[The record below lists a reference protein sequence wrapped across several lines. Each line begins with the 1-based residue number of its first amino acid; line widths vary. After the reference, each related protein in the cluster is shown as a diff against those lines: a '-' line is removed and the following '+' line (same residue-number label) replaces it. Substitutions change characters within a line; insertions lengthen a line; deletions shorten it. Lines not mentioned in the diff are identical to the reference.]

1 MGMEMVKY
9 LKLLSFCIAAYQAGM
24 VLPAS
29 SQQTNLSI
37 GTTNTFGSVGN
48 FNASITQSPSPG
60 TSSSPTGPS
69 LSTGVL
75 LPRGGRATQSNS
87 TVIVCDDPTA
97 PVPDFIDVCSLH
109 P

>member
-1 MGMEMVKY
+1 MEMVKY
-9 LKLLSFCIAAYQAGM
+9 LKLLSFCIVAYQAGM

-29 SQQTNLSI
+29 SQQTNLPI

-48 FNASITQSPSPG
+48 FNASITQPPSSSTSPS
-60 TSSSPTGPS
+60 STGPS

-75 LPRGGRATQSNS
+75 LPRGGRATRSNS
-87 TVIVCDDPTA
+87 TVTVCDDPTA
-97 PVPDFIDVCSLH
+97 PFPDFIDVCSLH

>member
-1 MGMEMVKY
+1 METVKY
-9 LKLLSFCIAAYQAGM
+9 LKLLSLCIVAYQAGM
-24 VLPAS
+24 VLPAF
-29 SQQTNLSI
+29 SQNNLNPPI
-37 GTTNTFGSVGN
+37 GTANTIGEVSN
-48 FNASITQSPSPG
+48 FNAGITQFPSANR
-60 TSSSPTGPS
+60 SSSSTGTN

-97 PVPDFIDVCSLH
+97 PFPDFIDVCSLH